1 VTGVWGSSGWVLIM
15 LVPLGFWAGIA
26 VFLAIVFGGAKT
38 VEQEQEVAVE
48 QPAAEP
54 VRDTAPLS
62 VGLGWRPAVPSH
74 H

>member
-1 VTGVWGSSGWVLIM
+1 M

-26 VFLAIVFGGAKT
+26 VFLAIVFGRAKS

-48 QPAAEP
+48 QPAIEP
-54 VRDTAPLS
+54 VPDTAPLWG
-62 VGLGWRPAVPSH
+62 GLGWRPAVPSH